1 MRLAPGVT
9 LSGIGFAWGAVRLNE
24 ARPGTLRV
32 GANTFGSL
40 SCHGFSHSNAQI
52 RQTYG
57 SGAFSGG
64 RLRNFQCFR
73 RGLKGTEKPCAGPG
87 MKGGFLYELRP
98 GPDTVCKKGDGPNPV
113 LEILPCAQTKLRS
126 LCETCFSA
134 SLEAFRSAPFPV
146 LSGVHRD
153 TLEAPGRVQPSAI
166 ERRGRLGAT
175 SRRLAAF
182 GESAGASKAEGASVG
197 AYEGRHF
204 CGVLGC
210 VFGGRAFENPA
221 YERGGEGVSRPDSVL
236 YLGRDGVG

>member
-1 MRLAPGVT
+1 MNFVPAPA
-9 LSGIGFAWGAVRLNE
+9 LFAKR
-24 ARPGTLRV
+24 GT
-32 GANTFGSL
+32 G
-40 SCHGFSHSNAQI
+40 QI
-52 RQTYG
+52 RFWKYCHARKR
-57 SGAFSGG
+57 S
-64 RLRNFQCFR
+64 
-73 RGLKGTEKPCAGPG
+73 CAA
-87 MKGGFLYELRP
+87 
-98 GPDTVCKKGDGPNPV
+98 
-113 LEILPCAQTKLRS
+113 CAKLV
-126 LCETCFSA
+126 FFV
-134 SLEAFRSAPFPV
+134 SLEAFRFAPFPV
-146 LSGVHRD
+146 LSGVRRD

-221 YERGGEGVSRPDSVL
+221 YECGGEGVSRPDSVL